1 MIPFYKILS
10 LVVRVFAKPIISKTK
25 DYHLGFRSDDH
36 TMMKKFFII
45 CGNSYHRFE
54 TKINKDSLK
63 ILEEGE
69 LYIKPLNP
77 TQAIEK
83 GIDIFYELLLYG
95 IIIGF
100 PIYELYRAENASM
113 AQSQSLNKNLG
124 KFSERV

>member
-25 DYHLGFRSDDH
+25 DYHLRFRSEDH
-36 TMMKKFFII
+36 TMMKKFFILL
-45 CGNSYHRFE
+45 GNRYHRFE

-63 ILEEGE
+63 ILDEGE
-69 LYIKPLNP
+69 LYIKPLSN

-83 GIDIFYELLLYG
+83 GIDIFYEVLLYC

-100 PIYELYRAENASM
+100 PIYELYRAENSSIA
-113 AQSQSLNKNLG
+113 
-124 KFSERV
+124 